1 MQINTKLKLVY
12 SGENSKE
19 IIVDT
24 NNVLVGEFLKR
35 LDFSKDLISV
45 FYGKA
50 SLNVKIKDLVSFT
63 TESTCPIMS
72 IHEFEEKV
80 SSKKKEKNKELC
92 ISDFLDKNDT
102 TYTLA
107 CKLYSVDSRVKE
119 LLDIIRSA
127 KENNNDDLERRSY
140 HLLKSYLQYT
150 IGKEKEYSRA
160 VQVKK
165 GPFNGDKARYKV
177 RKPIITPPITDTG
190 DKLKKAF
197 NELKTQAQHDGIP
210 VITAAQTDYS
220 GITKRESELTPTAE
234 ITKSNDNKLEY
245 KPRNLTVYENK
256 PTSNNIIPTAEVL
269 KVANR
274 LKETDDDVS
283 KAFNEMAKVFKEC
296 KDAGLLDMEK
306 PKRWEN
312 PIYNKYK
319 EKMTLLKNT
328 LIKKGAFE
336 DIRIAPPAR
345 RIGKSMEMINANS
358 IYGAGITKYAG
369 SDLDSNIA
377 NFTIQKSRP
386 VKQHIS
392 ADKNKDLPER
402 KKRLYNK

>member
-72 IHEFEEKV
+72 IHEFEEKI

-102 TYTLA
+102 SYTLA
-107 CKLYSVDSRVKE
+107 CKLYSFDSRVKE
-119 LLDIIRSA
+119 LLDIMRSA
-127 KENNNDDLERRSY
+127 KENNNIDLERRSY

-165 GPFNGDKARYKV
+165 GPCTSDRPRYIPRKV
-177 RKPIITPPITDTG
+177 NTEPTGANISNSETKP
-190 DKLKKAF
+190 
-197 NELKTQAQHDGIP
+197 
-210 VITAAQTDYS
+210 
-220 GITKRESELTPTAE
+220 
-234 ITKSNDNKLEY
+234 EY
-245 KPRNLTVYENK
+245 KPRNLAVYENK
-256 PTSNNIIPTAEVL
+256 PTTNNIIPTAEVL
-269 KVANR
+269 KGANR
-274 LKETDDDVS
+274 LKETDEDVA
-283 KAFNEMAKVFKEC
+283 KAFNEMTKVFKEC

-319 EKMTLLKNT
+319 EKITLLKNT

-336 DIRIAPPAR
+336 DIHITPSR
-345 RIGKSMEMINANS
+345 RIGKSMSVINDNS
-358 IYGAGITKYAG
+358 IYGAGLSKYAG
-369 SDLDSNIA
+369 SNLDSSIS

-392 ADKNKDLPER
+392 GDKNKDLPER